1 MRAEAENSL
10 VGALVVTHG
19 QLGQELVSAAQAIV
33 GEISY
38 IAAVSIGWND
48 DVDESKKKIEQA
60 VAEVDQGKG
69 VIILT
74 DMFGG
79 TPSNLSLPLLK
90 RNEVDIVTGV
100 NLPMVIKVANQPGTD
115 SLSELV
121 TKVKNQGQSHISIRR
136 FTDTKK
142 TAWAFRSN

>member
-1 MRAEAENSL
+1 M
-10 VGALVVTHG
+10 GALVVTHG
-19 QLGQELVSAAQAIV
+19 QLGQELVGAAQAIV

-38 IAAVSIGWND
+38 IVAVSIGWND
-48 DVDESKKKIEQA
+48 DVNESKKKIEQA

-90 RNEVDIVTGV
+90 RNELEIVTGV
-100 NLPMVIKVANQPGTD
+100 NLPMVIKVANQSGTD

-121 TKVKNQGQSHISIRR
+121 TKVKKQGQSHISI
-136 FTDTKK
+136 
-142 TAWAFRSN
+142 ASELLGE

>member
-1 MRAEAENSL
+1 MTESSL

-33 GEISY
+33 GEISHM
-38 IAAVSIGWND
+38 AAVSIGWND
-48 DVDESKKKIEQA
+48 DVNESKKKIEQG
-60 VAEVDQGKG
+60 VSEVDQGKG

-90 RNEVDIVTGV
+90 KNELEIVTGV
-100 NLPMVIKVANQPGTD
+100 NLPMVIKLANQSGAD

-121 TKVKNQGQSHISIRR
+121 NKVKKQGQSHISI
-136 FTDTKK
+136 
-142 TAWAFRSN
+142 ASELLGE

>member
-1 MRAEAENSL
+1 MRAEAVNSL

-38 IAAVSIGWND
+38 SAAVSIGWND

-121 TKVKNQGQSHISIRR
+121 TKVKNQGQSHISI
-136 FTDTKK
+136 
-142 TAWAFRSN
+142 ASELLGE

>member
-1 MRAEAENSL
+1 MTQDSL

-19 QLGQELVSAAQAIV
+19 QLGQELVGAAQAIV

-38 IAAVSIGWND
+38 IVAVSIGWND
-48 DVDESKKKIEQA
+48 DVNESKKKIEQA
-60 VAEVDQGKG
+60 VQEVDQGKG

-74 DMFGG
+74 DMLGG

-90 RNEVDIVTGV
+90 RNEVEIVTGV
-100 NLPMVIKVANQPGTD
+100 NLPMVIKLANQSGSD

-121 TKVKNQGQSHISIRR
+121 TKVKKQGQSHISI
-136 FTDTKK
+136 
-142 TAWAFRSN
+142 ASELLGE

>member
-121 TKVKNQGQSHISIRR
+121 TKVKKQGQSHISI
-136 FTDTKK
+136 
-142 TAWAFRSN
+142 ASELLGE

>member
-1 MRAEAENSL
+1 MTEAENSL

-48 DVDESKKKIEQA
+48 DVDESKKRIEQA

-90 RNEVDIVTGV
+90 KNEVDIVTGV

-121 TKVKNQGQSHISIRR
+121 TKVKKQGQSHISI
-136 FTDTKK
+136 
-142 TAWAFRSN
+142 ASELLGE

>member
-1 MRAEAENSL
+1 MTETENSL

-121 TKVKNQGQSHISIRR
+121 TKVKKQGQSHISI
-136 FTDTKK
+136 
-142 TAWAFRSN
+142 ASELLGE

>member
-1 MRAEAENSL
+1 MTEAENSL

-38 IAAVSIGWND
+38 IAAVSIGWDD

-121 TKVKNQGQSHISIRR
+121 TKVKKQGQSHISI
-136 FTDTKK
+136 
-142 TAWAFRSN
+142 ASELLGE

>member
-1 MRAEAENSL
+1 MRAKDSL

-19 QLGQELVSAAQAIV
+19 RLGQELVSAAQAIV

-69 VIILT
+69 VILLT

-79 TPSNLSLPLLK
+79 TPSNLSFPLLK
-90 RNEVDIVTGV
+90 KNELDIVTGV
-100 NLPMVIKVANQPGTD
+100 NLPMVIKVANQSGTD

-121 TKVKNQGQSHISIRR
+121 TKVKKQGQSHISI
-136 FTDTKK
+136 
-142 TAWAFRSN
+142 ASELLGE

>member
-1 MRAEAENSL
+1 MTEDSL
-10 VGALVVTHG
+10 VGSLVVTHG

-121 TKVKNQGQSHISIRR
+121 TKVKKQGQSHISI
-136 FTDTKK
+136 
-142 TAWAFRSN
+142 ASELLGE

>member
-1 MRAEAENSL
+1 MIEDSL

-48 DVDESKKKIEQA
+48 DVNESKKKIGQA

-90 RNEVDIVTGV
+90 RNELEIVTGV
-100 NLPMVIKVANQPGTD
+100 NLPMVIKVANQSSTD

-121 TKVKNQGQSHISIRR
+121 TKVKKQGQSHISI
-136 FTDTKK
+136 
-142 TAWAFRSN
+142 ASELLGE

>member
-1 MRAEAENSL
+1 MTEDSL

-19 QLGQELVSAAQAIV
+19 QLGQELLSAAQAIV
-33 GEISY
+33 GEISHM
-38 IAAVSIGWND
+38 AAVSIGWND
-48 DVDESKKKIEQA
+48 DVNESKKKIEQG
-60 VAEVDQGKG
+60 VSEVDQGKG

-90 RNEVDIVTGV
+90 KNELEIVTGV
-100 NLPMVIKVANQPGTD
+100 NLPMVIKLANQSGAD

-121 TKVKNQGQSHISIRR
+121 NKVKKQGQSHISI
-136 FTDTKK
+136 
-142 TAWAFRSN
+142 ASELLGE

>member
-1 MRAEAENSL
+1 MTEDSL

-90 RNEVDIVTGV
+90 RNELEIVTGV
-100 NLPMVIKVANQPGTD
+100 NLPMVIKVANQSGTD

-121 TKVKNQGQSHISIRR
+121 TKVKKQGQSHISI
-136 FTDTKK
+136 
-142 TAWAFRSN
+142 ASELLGE

>member
-1 MRAEAENSL
+1 MTEDSL

-19 QLGQELVSAAQAIV
+19 QLGQELVSAAKAIV
-33 GEISY
+33 GDISHM
-38 IAAVSIGWND
+38 AAVSIGWND
-48 DVDESKKKIEQA
+48 DVEESKKKIEQG
-60 VAEVDQGKG
+60 VSEVDQGKG

-90 RNEVDIVTGV
+90 RNELEIVTGV
-100 NLPMVIKVANQPGTD
+100 NLPMVIKLANQPGAD

-121 TKVKNQGQSHISIRR
+121 SKVKKQGQSHISI
-136 FTDTKK
+136 
-142 TAWAFRSN
+142 ASELLGE

>member
-1 MRAEAENSL
+1 MTEDSL

-48 DVDESKKKIEQA
+48 DVDESQKKIEQA

-79 TPSNLSLPLLK
+79 TPSNLSFPLLK
-90 RNEVDIVTGV
+90 RNELEIVTGV
-100 NLPMVIKVANQPGTD
+100 NLPMVIKVANQSGTD

-121 TKVKNQGQSHISIRR
+121 TKVKKQGQSHISI
-136 FTDTKK
+136 
-142 TAWAFRSN
+142 ASELLGE

>member
-1 MRAEAENSL
+1 MTEDSL

-33 GEISY
+33 GEVSHM
-38 IAAVSIGWND
+38 AAVSIGWND
-48 DVDESKKKIEQA
+48 DVEESKKKIEQG
-60 VAEVDQGKG
+60 VSEVDQGKG
-69 VIILT
+69 VIVLT

-90 RNEVDIVTGV
+90 RNELEIITGV
-100 NLPMVIKVANQPGTD
+100 NLPMVVKLANQSGAD

-121 TKVKNQGQSHISIRR
+121 SKVKKQGQSHISI
-136 FTDTKK
+136 
-142 TAWAFRSN
+142 ASELLGE

>member
-1 MRAEAENSL
+1 MTEDSL

-48 DVDESKKKIEQA
+48 DVAESQKKIEQA
-60 VAEVDQGKG
+60 VAEVDKGKG

-79 TPSNLSLPLLK
+79 TPSNLSIPLLK
-90 RNEVDIVTGV
+90 RNELEIVTGV
-100 NLPMVIKVANQPGTD
+100 NLPMVIKVANQSGTD

-121 TKVKNQGQSHISIRR
+121 TKVKKQGQSHISIP
-136 FTDTKK
+136 
-142 TAWAFRSN
+142 SELLGE

>member
-1 MRAEAENSL
+1 MRAEDSL

-100 NLPMVIKVANQPGTD
+100 NLAMVIKVANQPGTD

-121 TKVKNQGQSHISIRR
+121 TKVKNQGQSHISI
-136 FTDTKK
+136 
-142 TAWAFRSN
+142 ASELLGE

>member
-1 MRAEAENSL
+1 MTEDSR

-90 RNEVDIVTGV
+90 RNELEIVTGV
-100 NLPMVIKVANQPGTD
+100 NLPMVIRVANQSGTD

-121 TKVKNQGQSHISIRR
+121 TQVKKQGQSHISI
-136 FTDTKK
+136 
-142 TAWAFRSN
+142 ASELLGE

>member
-1 MRAEAENSL
+1 MRAEDSL

-33 GEISY
+33 GEVSHIV
-38 IAAVSIGWND
+38 AVSIGWND
-48 DVDESKKKIEQA
+48 DVNESKKKIEQA

-90 RNEVDIVTGV
+90 RNELEIITGV
-100 NLPMVIKVANQPGTD
+100 NLPMVIKLANQPGTD

-121 TKVKNQGQSHISIRR
+121 TKVKKKGQSHISI
-136 FTDTKK
+136 
-142 TAWAFRSN
+142 ASELLGE

>member
-38 IAAVSIGWND
+38 VAAVSIGWND
-48 DVDESKKKIEQA
+48 DVDESKKKIERA

-121 TKVKNQGQSHISIRR
+121 TKVKNQGQSHISI
-136 FTDTKK
+136 
-142 TAWAFRSN
+142 ASELLGE

>member
-1 MRAEAENSL
+1 MTEDSR

-48 DVDESKKKIEQA
+48 DVNESKKKIEQA
-60 VAEVDQGKG
+60 VSEVDQGKG

-79 TPSNLSLPLLK
+79 TPSNLSFPLLK
-90 RNEVDIVTGV
+90 KNELEIVTGV
-100 NLPMVIKVANQPGTD
+100 NLPMVIKLANQSGAD

-121 TKVKNQGQSHISIRR
+121 TQVKKQGQSHISI
-136 FTDTKK
+136 
-142 TAWAFRSN
+142 ASELLGE